1 MPGKAAKVVVTER
14 QQAVLLELS
23 RSRTEPP
30 MWIQRAKIVL
40 RAFAGRKNQEI
51 AAEVGLNRVQVG
63 TWRRRWQ
70 RAWKALTELECSEP
84 KRLREAVREV
94 LRDAPRA
101 GAPGKFTAEQVA
113 QILAVAC
120 EPPEQSGR
128 PITHWTRDE
137 LRDEVVQRGLVPS
150 ISESQVGRFLRQA
163 ALQPQRRKMWINT
176 TEKDPVQFQQQVEA
190 VCETYRAAPQRQAE
204 DGAHTVSIDEM
215 TGLQAL
221 ERTAPDKEVR
231 PGEQAKHEFEYA
243 RHGTTTWIGNF
254 DVVTGRMFAETIG
267 PTRTEP
273 DFVAHVQRAV
283 ATDPEAKWIFV
294 VDHLNVHASASLVEG
309 VAAICEPDRPLG
321 KKGKAGV
328 LKSQASRREFLSD
341 SRHRIRFVYLPKHSS
356 WLNQIEVVFGI
367 VMRKV
372 IRRGSFS
379 SLVDLEQ
386 KLRAFLDYYNRLYAH
401 PFRWTYTGKPL
412 DKTHS
417 AKFCPPHR
425 HPRAPSKITLAKERL
440 ACAINCDRRH

>member
-23 RSRTEPP
+23 KSRTEPP

-120 EPPEQSGR
+120 EPPEKSGR

-176 TEKDPVQFQQQVEA
+176 TEKDPIQFQQQVEA

-204 DGAHTVSIDEM
+204 DGTRTVSIDEM

-221 ERTAPDKEVR
+221 ERTAPDKEAR
-231 PGEQAKHEFEYA
+231 PGAQAKHEFEYA
-243 RHGTTTWIGNF
+243 RHGTTTLIGNF

-273 DFVAHVQRAV
+273 DVVAHVQRVV

-294 VDHLNVHASASLVEG
+294 VDNLNVHASASLVEW

-321 KKGKAGV
+321 KKRESGRAEIASQPTRIPLGLAPSHSVRIPAQTQFVVESDRGGLWNRDAQGDPSRELLLARRPGAEVEGV
-328 LKSQASRREFLSD
+328 SGLLQPPLR
-341 SRHRIRFVYLPKHSS
+341 
-356 WLNQIEVVFGI
+356 
-367 VMRKV
+367 
-372 IRRGSFS
+372 S
-379 SLVDLEQ
+379 SLPVDLHRQ
-386 KLRAFLDYYNRLYAH
+386 ALGQNPLRQVLPTPPPPACSLQS
-401 PFRWTYTGKPL
+401 
-412 DKTHS
+412 HS
-417 AKFCPPHR
+417 GQRTPGM
-425 HPRAPSKITLAKERL
+425 
-440 ACAINCDRRH
+440 CDQL